1 MKPAPQGTSP
11 LGLIVT
17 VVAKE
22 PLAHS
27 RQDEETIVVAT
38 NSAETIVAAK
48 SVDRHFST
56 VAAKLLA
63 TIGMIECLHKGH
75 LRDAIVEKR

>member
-27 RQDEETIVVAT
+27 RQDE
-38 NSAETIVAAK
+38 ETIVAAK

-75 LRDAIVEKR
+75 LRVAIVEKR